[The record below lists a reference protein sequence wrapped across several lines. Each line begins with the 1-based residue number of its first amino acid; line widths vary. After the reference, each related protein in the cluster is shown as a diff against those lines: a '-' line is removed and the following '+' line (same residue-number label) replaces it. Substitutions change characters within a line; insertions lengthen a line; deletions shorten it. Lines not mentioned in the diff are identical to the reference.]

1 MAKNELLYEGKAKSI
16 YGTDN
21 PAELISVFRDDI
33 TAFNGEKKDQLSGKG
48 VYNAT
53 VSAFFFRLLEDKGI
67 KTHFIKMTDERTM
80 LVSKLEMIPLEV
92 IGRNR
97 AVGSI
102 VRKFPFKEGQI
113 LNPPLVVT
121 DYKDDERGDPPICD
135 NIIYALGILTPE
147 ELGQVREMTLKIN
160 EILFEFFDKLG
171 LLLVDFKIE
180 FGRLDGEI
188 VLGDEISM
196 DSMRLWDKET
206 GESFDKDVYRFGK
219 GDVMYAY
226 GRVVEKIEAWKRQNV
241 R

>member
-16 YGTDN
+16 YGTEN
-21 PAELISVFRDDI
+21 PDELVAVFRDDI
-33 TAFNGEKKDQLSGKG
+33 TAFNGEKKDCFSGKG
-48 VYNAT
+48 ILNVG
-53 VSAFFFRLLEDKGI
+53 VSAFFFSMLEENGI
-67 KTHFIKMTDERTM
+67 KTHFIRMGDERSM
-80 LVSKLEMIPLEV
+80 VVSKLEMIPLEFV
-92 IGRNR
+92 GRNR
-97 AVGSI
+97 AAGSL
-102 VRKFPFKEGQI
+102 VKKFPFEEGQV
-113 LNPPLVVT
+113 LDPPLIIT
-121 DYKDDERGDPPICD
+121 DYKNDERGDPPICD
-135 NIIYALGILTPE
+135 DIIYALGILTPE

-219 GDVMYAY
+219 GDVMSAY
-226 GRVVEKIEAWKRQNV
+226 GRVVEKIEEWKRQNV